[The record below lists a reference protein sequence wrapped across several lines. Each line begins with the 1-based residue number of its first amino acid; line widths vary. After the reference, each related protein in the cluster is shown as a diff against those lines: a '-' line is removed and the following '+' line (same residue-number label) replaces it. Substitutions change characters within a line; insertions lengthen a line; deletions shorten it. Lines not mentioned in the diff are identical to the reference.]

1 MLKKYLWK
9 KAIKK
14 ACSATEGLE
23 DTFANYLT
31 KSPGVKRYFRLL
43 TKANT
48 SNNLYRN
55 FVITIAFELYM
66 CKRKEQKA
74 WSLAFAILDNWFDL
88 NKVDYLAHKTYIGN
102 IFYYMTIPLAKILLE
117 FIFHIRSA
125 SFM

>member
-23 DTFANYLT
+23 NTFANYLT

-55 FVITIAFELYM
+55 FVITIDF
-66 CKRKEQKA
+66 RKFSSGYLDGKCFGEQKRLQPA
-74 WSLAFAILDNWFDL
+74 RHAS
-88 NKVDYLAHKTYIGN
+88 
-102 IFYYMTIPLAKILLE
+102 TI
-117 FIFHIRSA
+117 
-125 SFM
+125 

>member
-48 SNNLYRN
+48 SKK
-55 FVITIAFELYM
+55 F
-66 CKRKEQKA
+66 
-74 WSLAFAILDNWFDL
+74 
-88 NKVDYLAHKTYIGN
+88 
-102 IFYYMTIPLAKILLE
+102 IPKFCHYNSI
-117 FIFHIRSA
+117 
-125 SFM
+125 

>member
-23 DTFANYLT
+23 NTFANYLT

-48 SNNLYRN
+48 S
-55 FVITIAFELYM
+55 IDTPH
-66 CKRKEQKA
+66 
-74 WSLAFAILDNWFDL
+74 S
-88 NKVDYLAHKTYIGN
+88 
-102 IFYYMTIPLAKILLE
+102 
-117 FIFHIRSA
+117 
-125 SFM
+125 

>member
-88 NKVDYLAHKTYIGN
+88 NKVDYPMRRKTPCFSYGD
-102 IFYYMTIPLAKILLE
+102 
-117 FIFHIRSA
+117 IRRVHRIYA
-125 SFM
+125 SN

>member
-66 CKRKEQKA
+66 CKRKELR
-74 WSLAFAILDNWFDL
+74 SLFPDICILA
-88 NKVDYLAHKTYIGN
+88 VTQTKTG
-102 IFYYMTIPLAKILLE
+102 LK
-117 FIFHIRSA
+117 FIT
-125 SFM
+125 